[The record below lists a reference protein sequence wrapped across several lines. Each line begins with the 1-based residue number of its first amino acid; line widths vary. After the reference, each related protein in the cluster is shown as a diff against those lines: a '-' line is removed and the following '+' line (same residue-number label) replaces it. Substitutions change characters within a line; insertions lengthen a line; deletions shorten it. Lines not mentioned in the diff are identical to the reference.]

1 VSAVKVRTTRDL
13 LVTNATIVDV
23 VTHTTY
29 RGWFTVVDGRFAEV
43 ESGDPGAA
51 DREGAAS
58 VVDLAGAFV
67 QPGMLDIH
75 MHIESSLVTPR
86 RFAEAAL
93 PHGTTTILQDP
104 HEVANVLGAPGI
116 RWMLEASRGLP
127 QRMYTA
133 VSSCVPATS
142 AAIETPNAGITPAEV
157 TELAREPEVIALG
170 EMMDFHGL
178 IDGDEHLE
186 AMLRAGAEAGLSLE
200 GHVPSLTGPDLSRYI
215 AYGIRSDHT
224 LMTPAKLLEQL
235 RKGMWV
241 MLQEK
246 SLTPDVVATVTA
258 LPDRSRVLLITDDV
272 MPNRLTG
279 GHIDRIVRLAVAA
292 GWDPLDAIASATI
305 RPATYLGLHTFGAV
319 APGCDADFV
328 VTPGLA
334 TYPPSQVYVGGRL
347 VAQDGRTVVP
357 SVPSPAPTAI
367 PGLSE
372 TFVADA
378 FSADSFVF
386 TRRADS
392 ERGNWEVE
400 SDDAAAGARVTVLAR
415 VIEANDDNSFTTL
428 AEHEVELENGV
439 PLDPRLALATVLP
452 RASARPGAEPY
463 TPVVCL
469 VDGLGLRTG
478 AFATSFAHDSHNL
491 FVIGREPE
499 AMAEALNAVLTA
511 GGGMA
516 YARSPDDAEPH
527 GEAVASTGEAADH
540 DVALLCLPL
549 AGLLSDESI
558 DAVAAAFDLIES
570 RLRRAGMKAR
580 NPVLLLTLLP
590 LSVSPDFK
598 ISDKGIVD
606 VQRRALLAPV
616 VA

>member
-1 VSAVKVRTTRDL
+1 MARRRTARDL

-43 ESGDPGAA
+43 EAGEPTRA
-51 DREGAAS
+51 DRDAAAS

-127 QRMYTA
+127 LRIYTA

-142 AAIETPNAGITPAEV
+142 AAIETPNATISPAEV
-157 TELAREPEVIALG
+157 TQLAREREVIALG

-178 IDGDEHLE
+178 IDGDEHLA
-186 AMLRAGAEAGLSLE
+186 AMLQAGAEAGLSLE

-215 AYGIRSDHT
+215 AHGIRSDHT
-224 LMTPAKLLEQL
+224 LMTPTKLLEQL

-272 MPNRLTG
+272 MPNRLTS
-279 GHIDRIVRLAVAA
+279 GHVDRIVRLAVAA
-292 GWDPLDAIASATI
+292 GWEPLDAIASATI
-305 RPATYLGLHTFGAV
+305 RPATYLGLHTLGAV

-328 VTPGLA
+328 VTHALA

-347 VAQDGRTVVP
+347 VAEAGRTVVP
-357 SVPSPAPTAI
+357 SVPSPAPTAVD
-367 PGLSE
+367 GLSE

-378 FSADSFVF
+378 FSASSFTF
-386 TRRADS
+386 TRQAEPVHGRS
-392 ERGNWEVE
+392 E
-400 SDDAAAGARVTVLAR
+400 DDDDDTVVGARVTVLAR

-428 AEHEVELENGV
+428 AEREVELENGV

-452 RASARPGAEPY
+452 RASARPGADPY
-463 TPVVCL
+463 TPIVCL
-469 VDGLGLRTG
+469 VDGLGLGTG
-478 AFATSFAHDSHNL
+478 AYATSFAHDSHNL

-499 AMAEALNAVLTA
+499 AMAEALAAVLAA

-516 YARSPDDAEPH
+516 YAQAEAAAEPR
-527 GEAVASTGEAADH
+527 GATALSAAEGADRR
-540 DVALLCLPL
+540 VTLLRLPL

-558 DAVAAAFDLIES
+558 DSVAASFDLIES
-570 RLRRAGMKAR
+570 RLRHAGMKAR

-606 VQRRALLAPV
+606 VQRRALLSPV
-616 VA
+616 AA